1 MWDVATIYF
10 ISFSILTIAFKVDSG
25 LLFKVPLANEV
36 ETLQAAY
43 FINFDKNDVWS
54 IF

>member
-10 ISFSILTIAFKVDSG
+10 ISFSFLIIVFKVESR
-25 LLFKVPLANEV
+25 LLFKVPLTNEV